1 MAEENKSPEVEI
13 DTDGVNE
20 EVINVDAPK
29 VDNTAFEKKQDVDL
43 GYTDV
48 SEEKRTYDKEKDLGR
63 AYNEMMNLVQDE
75 DWVVFLDHDAMF
87 VHRDWYKYL
96 REVIKNNPN
105 FGFFTATTNRIGCP
119 WQLIQG
125 VDRNNHDM
133 FYHKQIAK
141 ELMDRDLDVVDV
153 TNERVFLSGVV
164 MIVQKKTWK
173 KSSNT

>member
-1 MAEENKSPEVEI
+1 M
-13 DTDGVNE
+13 
-20 EVINVDAPK
+20 NV
-29 VDNTAFEKKQDVDL
+29 
-43 GYTDV
+43 YTFIA
-48 SEEKRTYDKEKDLGR
+48 YDKEKDLGR

-96 REVIKNNPN
+96 REVIKNNSE

-133 FYHKQIAK
+133 FYHKKVAK

-173 KSSNT
+173 KIGGAKSGFLSVDNDLHSKCKQKGIRVGLIPSLYTYHWYRGDGDTSHLS